1 MWPSARRFR
10 DSPNF
15 QGPALAHSPAHGSIR
30 LGNGCRTTRA
40 ESIVCQPEGWY
51 MIYCTPAANPLSPH
65 TDCRFSPPRP
75 SPKRRGCLLRIARH
89 DPMGTDC
96 QADLPDL
103 RKPHD
108 PRENSQEVLRAAGV
122 PSLRMSALRGLGNG
136 RRRPERGLFCTLI
149 TGTSERPSVLLVT
162 CGMGVFHSP

>member
-1 MWPSARRFR
+1 MWPGARRFR

-51 MIYCTPAANPLSPH
+51 MIYCTPPTVGSA
-65 TDCRFSPPRP
+65 PPRP

-149 TGTSERPSVLLVT
+149 TGTSERPTVTVVT
-162 CGMGVFHSP
+162 CGTGVFHAEG